1 MAVVQA
7 ESVGSGVESG
17 VAVVQAE
24 SVEWGGVWCDWHIDV
39 EGDVVAKVD
48 LSGVA
53 VGMIPVQVVA
63 VMIVV

>member
-7 ESVGSGVESG
+7 ESV
-17 VAVVQAE
+17 AR
-24 SVEWGGVWCDWHIDV
+24 GGVWCDWHIDS

-63 VMIVV
+63 AMIAV